1 MFNHKN
7 LDYKSN
13 KSNNNHK
20 NISNSE
26 TTRLN
31 NVQSNSHIKKDNV
44 PHDTEINN
52 SKKVKQTNPIT
63 NSKTNTSNK
72 NKINLN
78 ENIQKHNKVLVSE
91 VKDDNN
97 NNIHNSDLNAN
108 DILILHLNKNR
119 KVGKEV
125 KNHFYLLE
133 NQINVDK
140 ILNKLINLGFL
151 DIKSNFDVSLPYLKV
166 PELKDILKEYKLK
179 LGGNKPELI
188 ERVKTNIDENA
199 IELPQV
205 YVPTSKGNEIIGETE
220 YILHF
225 YNSPII
231 SLGSAHKI
239 AKEVLN
245 VDDKIEYIYLYLDK
259 VRIIV

>member
-1 MFNHKN
+1 M
-7 LDYKSN
+7 S
-13 KSNNNHK
+13 
-20 NISNSE
+20 
-26 TTRLN
+26 
-31 NVQSNSHIKKDNV
+31 
-44 PHDTEINN
+44 HDTEINN

-133 NQINVDK
+133 N
-140 ILNKLINLGFL
+140 
-151 DIKSNFDVSLPYLKV
+151 
-166 PELKDILKEYKLK
+166 
-179 LGGNKPELI
+179 
-188 ERVKTNIDENA
+188 
-199 IELPQV
+199 
-205 YVPTSKGNEIIGETE
+205 
-220 YILHF
+220 
-225 YNSPII
+225 
-231 SLGSAHKI
+231 
-239 AKEVLN
+239 
-245 VDDKIEYIYLYLDK
+245 DK

>member
-72 NKINLN
+72 NKI
-78 ENIQKHNKVLVSE
+78 KLVKS
-91 VKDDNN
+91 
-97 NNIHNSDLNAN
+97 
-108 DILILHLNKNR
+108 R
-119 KVGKEV
+119 
-125 KNHFYLLE
+125 LLCKMLY
-133 NQINVDK
+133 NV
-140 ILNKLINLGFL
+140 F
-151 DIKSNFDVSLPYLKV
+151 
-166 PELKDILKEYKLK
+166 
-179 LGGNKPELI
+179 
-188 ERVKTNIDENA
+188 T
-199 IELPQV
+199 
-205 YVPTSKGNEIIGETE
+205 
-220 YILHF
+220 
-225 YNSPII
+225 I
-231 SLGSAHKI
+231 STYQ
-239 AKEVLN
+239 N
-245 VDDKIEYIYLYLDK
+245 
-259 VRIIV
+259 